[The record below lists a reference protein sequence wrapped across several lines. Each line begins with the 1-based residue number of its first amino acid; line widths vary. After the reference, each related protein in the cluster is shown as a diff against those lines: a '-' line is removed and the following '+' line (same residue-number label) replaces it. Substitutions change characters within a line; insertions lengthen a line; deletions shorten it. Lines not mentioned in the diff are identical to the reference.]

1 MLGHHVQKQEYIS
14 IKLSYMITLHRW
26 PKKKMVYTLEQPN
39 VNRHN
44 TELSAT
50 ERIIAAFF
58 DDESKVAK
66 LLNFLSLE
74 ENKGSDQFNGM
85 RAEMFKRL
93 FRNHGDAVLAHLRPQ
108 LEKGQII

>member
-1 MLGHHVQKQEYIS
+1 
-14 IKLSYMITLHRW
+14 
-26 PKKKMVYTLEQPN
+26 MVYALEQPK
-39 VNRHN
+39 VNRHV

-50 ERIIAAFF
+50 ERIIADFF

-66 LLNFLSLE
+66 LIEFLSLE
-74 ENKGSDQFNGM
+74 ENKGSDQFNGT

-108 LEKGQII
+108 LEKGQFI